1 MENHE
6 ICLILLDYRRF
17 YIRTHLKSLKIKIK
31 KKSYPKSAY
40 QPCILSFNG
49 HTVSNPTL
57 INAIKYETVLLVYG
71 YKYIFEPSVPLG
83 F

>member
-31 KKSYPKSAY
+31 KKSSY